1 MIEVIKHLKT
11 LLILSTLLFSALAFA
26 DTSEGQIITKALSMG
41 EGKSAPL
48 PNGKWLVK
56 KIRSQSCN
64 MCSRNSWLLE
74 NTDLSSEIPY
84 IFITDMS
91 LYASRWG
98 NGSYTPSTN
107 AILVENY
114 NTTSSSL
121 ATKLSYAELYDINDF
136 EKLIST
142 ENQKG
147 STIIDI
153 DFEKLKDKETEY
165 SNRNFIFTSS
175 RLLFLKTQFRYQ
187 VLIRVNK
194 KFVIKNEID
203 INKLQ
208 EPIKKWNAAITNAA
222 LSSYFE
228 KKPTKIGETF
238 INDADSSEAL
248 ASTTITTDS
257 KKENLSKEQTRLAQ
271 LQKEKDD
278 LIALEKSKEAQ
289 RIAAENLAKEQA
301 RLAQLQKEKDNKK
314 QITENLTTK
323 KKALVFGNN
332 EYKKVNQLQTAVD
345 DSLAISTKLKQQ
357 GYQVTLLNNGTRS
370 QMLGAI
376 RQFKQSLTNSDEV
389 VMYYAGHG
397 VQLGQSNFLL
407 PTDIQGESEEQVRDD
422 AIALDRVLSDFDEKE
437 VVFTL
442 AIIDACRDNPFKASG
457 TRSVGGT
464 RGLAPVSTANGE
476 MIIFSAGAGQTA
488 LDNLGPND
496 KVKNGLFTRVLLD
509 EMNNSDESI
518 DRMVRNV
525 RKRVVEL
532 AKSVG
537 HNQVPAIYD
546 QAIGEFYFSK

>member
-1 MIEVIKHLKT
+1 MRELC
-11 LLILSTLLFSALAFA
+11 
-26 DTSEGQIITKALSMG
+26 
-41 EGKSAPL
+41 
-48 PNGKWLVK
+48 
-56 KIRSQSCN
+56 R
-64 MCSRNSWLLE
+64 CS
-74 NTDLSSEIPY
+74 
-84 IFITDMS
+84 
-91 LYASRWG
+91 
-98 NGSYTPSTN
+98 
-107 AILVENY
+107 
-114 NTTSSSL
+114 
-121 ATKLSYAELYDINDF
+121 
-136 EKLIST
+136 
-142 ENQKG
+142 
-147 STIIDI
+147 
-153 DFEKLKDKETEY
+153 
-165 SNRNFIFTSS
+165 
-175 RLLFLKTQFRYQ
+175 
-187 VLIRVNK
+187 LIRVNK

-289 RIAAENLAKEQA
+289 RIAAENLAKEQARLVQLQKEKDDLIALEKSKETQRIAAENLVKEQA